1 MTSTEAIV
9 FINSIFAGT
18 PDGEVEFVATEPV
31 KLPAQL
37 PAGAFAIRITA
48 RARGEKAVSLCVFA
62 FGPRE
67 TESDQQSTMTTS
79 TARIALEL
87 INVLERKIHDRKV
100 SKAKNN

>member
-9 FINSIFAGT
+9 FINSIFAGN
-18 PDGEVEFVATEPV
+18 PDGEVEFSANEPD
-31 KLPAQL
+31 QL
-37 PAGAFAIRITA
+37 PSPILPGAYAVRITA

-67 TESDQQSTMTTS
+67 TESDQQSSITIS

-87 INVLERKIHDRKV
+87 INVLEKKIHARKL
-100 SKAKNN
+100 AAYRNN

>member
-9 FINSIFAGT
+9 FINSIFAGN

-31 KLPAQL
+31 KLPSPIL
-37 PAGAFAIRITA
+37 PGAFAIRITA

-67 TESDQQSTMTTS
+67 DTESKKSTMITS

>member
-9 FINSIFAGT
+9 FINAIFAGN
-18 PDGEVEFVATEPV
+18 PDGEVEFLANEPD
-31 KLPAQL
+31 QL
-37 PAGAFAIRITA
+37 PSPILPGAFAIRITA

-67 TESDQQSTMTTS
+67 DTESQKSTMITS

-87 INVLERKIHDRKV
+87 INVLEKKIH
-100 SKAKNN
+100 AKKLAAYRNN

>member
-9 FINSIFAGT
+9 FINAIFAGN
-18 PDGEVEFVATEPV
+18 PDGEVQFSANEPD
-31 KLPAQL
+31 QL
-37 PAGAFAIRITA
+37 PSPILPGAFAIRITA
-48 RARGEKAVSLCVFA
+48 RARGAKAVSLCVFA

-67 TESDQQSTMTTS
+67 TESDQQSAVTTS